1 MTSASM
7 RTDSGQ
13 RPPPCTTRCP
23 TASTPPIAWIAASS
37 LDPSTC
43 PPVAS
48 NSCSPLTSSSGPTTL
63 TLSELDPALTTRTRI
78 LVRPLPVRD
87 VGRVFAV
94 VARVL
99 AVLQALVDHVRADL
113 RRVLAESW
121 RASADVRHAVAA
133 VQVVEHDHVER
144 RGRGA
149 LFLV

>member
-7 RTDSGQ
+7 RTGSGW
-13 RPPPCTTRCP
+13 RGPPCTTRCP
-23 TASTPPIAWIAASS
+23 TASTPAIAWIAASG
-37 LDPSTC
+37 LAPSTC

-48 NSCSPLTSSSGPTTL
+48 NSCSSLTSSSGPTTL

-99 AVLQALVDHVRADL
+99 AVLQALVDP
-113 RRVLAESW
+113 VLAGVRPL
-121 RASADVRHAVAA
+121 RAEAGHAIDHVPHQGGA
-133 VQVVEHDHVER
+133 VQVGEDVHV
-144 RGRGA
+144 
-149 LFLV
+149 